1 MLTSPTTNVPL
12 FHECAILFKE
22 YARRRRRATAC
33 QLITRVQAR
42 CTGESVVMEGSPRS
56 LLKPDSP
63 REATEESEQT
73 VGASSKPESERH
85 AESMEDG
92 PLSPIK
98 PDSPSQ
104 PTDESVKTGVNASEP
119 VSKGFAILNAAARRA
134 VKDVSAVSAFAGAAS
149 NSGLSKDDRIIVE
162 KLRKVHGRCAK
173 VAFQMADRGASW
185 DKLFRL
191 IDKNHDKHL
200 DQEEFMDACRGVLD
214 LSEQAFPDE
223 IVQRVFRRL
232 DEDGGGSI
240 EVQVSNCCNTHT
252 CH

>member
-1 MLTSPTTNVPL
+1 M
-12 FHECAILFKE
+12 
-22 YARRRRRATAC
+22 
-33 QLITRVQAR
+33 
-42 CTGESVVMEGSPRS
+42 
-56 LLKPDSP
+56 
-63 REATEESEQT
+63 
-73 VGASSKPESERH
+73 GASSKPESERH

-119 VSKGFAILNAAARRA
+119 VSKGLAILNAAARRA
-134 VKDVSAVSAFAGAAS
+134 VKDVSAVSAFAAAAS

-223 IVQRVFRRL
+223 IVQRVFRLL

-252 CH
+252 HAIEPSGGNVQLTHGGVRTHKPAGLPAHAHRSVHMHVCNLLPQCKQVA